1 MEELNSKPNL
11 KVRLVEVAT
20 QLLVEHRSL
29 KLPTMRHIASAAGV
43 APGAAYRHFA
53 SQEEL
58 FISVVSRLF
67 EDLEH
72 ALSEAAQESRGIRKA
87 VRNVAQRY
95 VAWGLENPGGYQLMF
110 ETTDDEDILSM
121 GERPGLNL
129 LDQFAHILPGKGASK
144 PKQVQKV
151 TQLWISLHGLVSLR
165 IHKAGMPWANSVEQE
180 VDDLIKVFL
189 KP

>member
-1 MEELNSKPNL
+1 MDELNTRPNL
-11 KVRLVEVAT
+11 KVRLVDVAT

-29 KLPTMRHIASAAGV
+29 KLPTMRQIASSAGV

-72 ALSEAAQESRGIRKA
+72 ALLKAAQESRGN
-87 VRNVAQRY
+87 RNIFRSVAQSY
-95 VAWGLENPGGYQLMF
+95 VEWGLENPGGYQLMF
-110 ETTDDEDILSM
+110 ETTDDDDILSI
-121 GERPGLNL
+121 GERPGLHL
-129 LDQFAHILPGKGASK
+129 LEQLAQLLPDNGSTK
-144 PKQVQKV
+144 PKQVQNV
-151 TQLWISLHGLVSLR
+151 TRLWISLHGLVSLR
-165 IHKAGMPWANSVEQE
+165 IHKTGMPWVNSVKQD
-180 VDDLIKVFL
+180 VDDLIKEFL